1 MSAED
6 LVDPLDPEPPGI
18 VICILCKRTVYIER
32 VMYPATFTTE
42 CETTYCP
49 VNAEYKPDPIPEFG
63 DPPSFVNHI
72 EFADNEDS

>member
-6 LVDPLDPEPPGI
+6 LNAPLDPEPPAI
-18 VICILCKRTVYIER
+18 VICMLCKRTVYIER

-42 CETTYCP
+42 CKTTYCP
-49 VNAEYKPDPIPEFG
+49 VNAEHKPDPG

-72 EFADNEDS
+72 EFADDEDS